1 MALPPTI
8 QTIVELIGHGAAMD
22 LVRELGGREIRV
34 PAAKQ
39 GDTWEYLVEIIGPQ
53 KAARFHERYRGDEL
67 YIALCDRALR
77 ADRNRR
83 MVARYDALLAQ
94 GHSSRGAVGILV
106 GEFRPISYRTV
117 EMIVNSPSPAGAME
131 TVTQGQLF

>member
-34 PAAKQ
+34 PAGKQ
-39 GDTWEYLVEIIGPQ
+39 GDTWEYLVEILGPQ
-53 KAARFHERYRGDEL
+53 KAARFHERFRGDEL
-67 YIALCDRALR
+67 YIALCDRALK

-83 MVARYDALLAQ
+83 MIARYEALIAQ
-94 GHSSRGAVGILV
+94 GYSSRGAVGILV

-117 EMIVNSPSPAGAME
+117 ENIVNGPAPSAAPEM
-131 TVTQGQLF
+131 VTQGNLF